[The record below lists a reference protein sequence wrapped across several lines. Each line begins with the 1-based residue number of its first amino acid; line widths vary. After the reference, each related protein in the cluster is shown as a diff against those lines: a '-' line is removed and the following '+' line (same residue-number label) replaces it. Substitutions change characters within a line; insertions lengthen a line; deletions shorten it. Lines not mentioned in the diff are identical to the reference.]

1 MAATALPFPTTVNAD
16 PWTNLKESISSLWE
30 KGKQASTGQ
39 LINRETFQIEMPVLV
54 AKHGKL
60 AISGLKIS
68 DLSDGT
74 ATYSVMVSHFKD
86 PETGKPVVLWI
97 DKVEGTEIVRY
108 ADLNGDGELD
118 AITLDGAPPIADT
131 LFSGLVT
138 GNKEMFDAKL
148 AAMRQ
153 KAVRHQPMYEADY
166 SRVYFLIRRNW
177 LEAESYLQ

>member
-1 MAATALPFPTTVNAD
+1 MTATALPFPATVNAD

-39 LINRETFQIEMPVLV
+39 LITRETFANEVPVLV
-54 AKHGKL
+54 AKHGRL

-74 ATYSVMVSHFKD
+74 ATYSVMVSHFND
-86 PETGKPVVLWI
+86 PETGKPMVLWI

-118 AITLDGAPPIADT
+118 AITLDGAPPITQT
-131 LFSGLVT
+131 LLNGLVT
-138 GNKEMFDAKL
+138 GNKQMFDAKL
-148 AAMRQ
+148 AAVRQ
-153 KAVRHQPMYEADY
+153 KAARYQPMYEADY
-166 SRVYFLIRRNW
+166 SRVYFLICRNW
-177 LEAESYLQ
+177 PQVEHSP